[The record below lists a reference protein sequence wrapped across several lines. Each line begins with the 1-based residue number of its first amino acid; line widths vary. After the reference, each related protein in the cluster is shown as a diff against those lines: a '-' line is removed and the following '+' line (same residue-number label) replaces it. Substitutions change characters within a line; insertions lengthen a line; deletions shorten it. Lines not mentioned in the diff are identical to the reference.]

1 MAKGLCNEHEEI
13 ENILP
18 KICRKRCNSLFRFYY
33 ANTIRN
39 TIFAAGK
46 FDSMKISYNWLRQFI
61 KVKRSPAETAEL
73 LTDLGLEVEGIHA
86 FQSVKGSL
94 RGIVVGE
101 VLTCEQHPNADRLK
115 VTTVDLGNGE
125 PVQIVCGAP
134 NVAAGQKVPVATV
147 GTTLY
152 DEKGTPWEIKKSKI
166 RGENSNGMICA
177 EDELGLGQSHDGIMI
192 LDKNTTPGTPAAD
205 LFEIEDDHVFEIG
218 LTPNRADAMSHW
230 GVARDL
236 KAGLQQQGE
245 TPELITPS
253 VSGFHVDSRSK
264 RIPVKIQNPDLVP
277 RYCGVT
283 ISEVKIA
290 ESPKWLQNRLKAI
303 GITPKNNVVDI
314 TNYVMHELGQ
324 PLHAFDADQIAGN
337 EIIVQ
342 TLPAGTKF
350 TTLDEVERELHEED
364 LMICNTEKPL
374 AIAGVFGG
382 IGSGVT
388 SKTTNLFIESAYF
401 NPVTVRKT
409 AKRHGLNTD
418 ASFRYE
424 RGIDPNITEY
434 ALKRAVL
441 LIQELGGGSVT
452 SDIDD
457 YYPKKVE
464 DFPVFLTFEKINS
477 LIGQNLS
484 KETVKSILA
493 SLEIRV
499 NNVTETG
506 MGLTIPAY
514 RVDVKREADVI
525 EEILRIYGYNNIRFG
540 EKINAS
546 IANSGRFEDYKIQ
559 NLIASQLV
567 GQGFFE
573 TMANSL
579 TAPTYLG
586 LSDNWKEDQAVKMLN
601 PLSQD
606 LSVLR
611 QSLLFSGLEAVKYNL
626 NRKRSDLKFFEFGK
640 TYHNYFGRRQENKHL
655 AIFISGNRTRESWT
669 AANKPG
675 DFFFLKGIV
684 TTVLERLGVNDVKVS
699 PVKNDIFAEGISYSS
714 NKNRLVEFGVIKKK
728 ILKKFDIEQEVLYA
742 DFNWELVVETSKNQQ
757 NKFREISKFQSVRRD
772 FALLLENQVKFE
784 DIYDIAFRT
793 EKDILKEVSLF
804 DVYEGANLP
813 QGKKSYAVSFILQDE
828 KKTLTDK
835 QIDKIMT
842 KLQQN
847 LEKQLGAELR

>member
-1 MAKGLCNEHEEI
+1 
-13 ENILP
+13 
-18 KICRKRCNSLFRFYY
+18 
-33 ANTIRN
+33 
-39 TIFAAGK
+39 
-46 FDSMKISYNWLRQFI
+46 MKISYNWLRQFI
-61 KVKRSPAETAEL
+61 KVNRSPEETGEL
-73 LTDLGLEVEGIHA
+73 LTDLGLEVEGIHE

-115 VTTVDLGNGE
+115 VTTVNLGKGE

-152 DEKGTPWEIKKSKI
+152 DDKGQPWEIKKSKI
-166 RGENSNGMICA
+166 RGESSHGMICA

-192 LDKNTTPGTPAAD
+192 LDSEIEPGTPAAS

-245 TPELITPS
+245 PQELITPS
-253 VSGFHVDSRSK
+253 VSSFHIDSRSR
-264 RIPVKIQNPDLVP
+264 RIPVKITKPELAQ

-283 ISEVKIA
+283 ITGVEIS

-324 PLHAFDADQIAGN
+324 PLHAFDADRITGN

-342 TLPAGTKF
+342 TLAAGTKF

-364 LMICNTEKPL
+364 LMICDAEKPL

-388 SKTTNLFIESAYF
+388 SGTTNLFIESAYF

-424 RGIDPNITEY
+424 RGIDPNMTEY

-441 LIQELGGGSVT
+441 LTQELAGGSVS

-477 LIGQNLS
+477 LVGQNLS
-484 KETVKSILA
+484 KETIKSILA

-506 MGLTIPAY
+506 MGLTIPPY

-525 EEILRIYGYNNIRFG
+525 EEILRVYGYNNIKFG
-540 EKINAS
+540 DKINAS
-546 IANSGRFEDYKIQ
+546 VANSTRFEDYKLQ
-559 NLIASQLV
+559 NLIAGQLV

-579 TAPTYLG
+579 TSPSYTGVSEQL
-586 LSDNWKEDQAVKMLN
+586 KEEHTVKMLN

-611 QSLLFSGLEAVKYNL
+611 QSMLFSGLEAVSYNI
-626 NRKRSDLKFFEFGK
+626 NRKRTDLKFFEFGK
-640 TYHNYFGRRQENKHL
+640 TYHSFGNGREEQKHL
-655 AIFISGNRTRESWT
+655 SVFLSGNRNRETWTGAVQKSEFFYLKGVVT
-669 AANKPG
+669 AA
-675 DFFFLKGIV
+675 
-684 TTVLERLGVNDVKVS
+684 LERLGIRDLKTL
-699 PVKNDIFAEGISYSS
+699 PVKNDIFSEGISFSFN
-714 NKNRLVEFGVIKKK
+714 NKKLVDFGVIKKK
-728 ILKKFDIEQEVLYA
+728 ILKGFDINQEILFA
-742 DFNWELVVETSKNQQ
+742 DFNWDLVVATSSELQ
-757 NKFREISKFQSVRRD
+757 NKYREISKFQAVRRD
-772 FALLLENQVKFE
+772 FALLLDNSVSFE
-784 DIYDIAFRT
+784 QIYDIAFRT
-793 EKDILKEVSLF
+793 EKDILKDVNLF

-813 QGKKSYAVSFILQDE
+813 EGKKSYAVSFSLQDE

-835 QIDKIMT
+835 QIDKIMG